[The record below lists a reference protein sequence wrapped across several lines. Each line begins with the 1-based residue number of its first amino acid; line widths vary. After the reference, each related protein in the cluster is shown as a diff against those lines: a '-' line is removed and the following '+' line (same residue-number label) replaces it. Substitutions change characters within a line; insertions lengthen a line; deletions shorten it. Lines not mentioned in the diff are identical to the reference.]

1 MAGLEKNRGSYNIFK
16 ITNDQPG
23 DKNKKKYYFVTGVYD
38 DPEKVKTRL
47 RGIAKSKEVRG
58 GAKLVAGDMAKDG
71 DDYGDHFHVSLVA
84 KGLSK
89 TRALELRN
97 KLKGKTP
104 PKKIYN
110 KPRE

>member
-1 MAGLEKNRGSYNIFK
+1 MSGLEKNRGSYNIFK
-16 ITNDQPG
+16 ITNNKPG
-23 DKNKKKYYFVTGVYD
+23 DKEKKKYYFVTGVYD

-47 RGIAKSKEVRG
+47 RGIAKSKAVRG

-71 DDYGDHFHVSLVA
+71 DDYTDHFAVTLVA

-97 KLKGKTP
+97 KLKTKTP
-104 PKKIYN
+104 PKKTYN
-110 KPRE
+110 KPR